1 MLVRRVCE
9 IRIKNSV
16 MRHGVRR
23 EAAREHFGEICVQE
37 SDK

>member
-16 MRHGVRR
+16 VRHEVRC

-37 SDK
+37 SGK